1 MLTFF
6 AGSVAGAA
14 LFYFT
19 LRPANRP
26 AWPGYWYRRLRA
38 VLGKALPHGE
48 NNPASFETFDG
59 YEDDE
64 DTYDEATRVTLG
76 KGGLGGQGP
85 WALIITPDQDILRI
99 TGSDVPGVYRTR
111 AFARSFRGQR
121 RYLVRHGSDSLVVR
135 WGGGEEK
142 RAFPQNSWKEGHH
155 WLVASIRLYGEG
167 SPPPMRRFRK
177 FVRRYAPEVARRW
190 DAARKEEPTRK
201 RSEK

>member
-6 AGSVAGAA
+6 AGSVVGAA

-59 YEDDE
+59 HEDDE